1 MHNLIS
7 QQQKEMEDIGS
18 QAAAQAREIADLE
31 NRVGRQLHEKDDL
44 RTANKEQRSELET
57 LKQEKSRVEGLIAMR
72 AYEMEGLKSGKG
84 R

>member
-44 RTANKEQRSELET
+44 QTANKEQRSELET

-72 AYEMEGLKSGKG
+72 AYEMEGLKSGTG